1 MANDNEGEIIFKLRY
16 TDTLEEKVRSLITQA
31 VGVGST
37 CWAHLEG
44 AGVFQDQRAIEVAD
58 AAYEALQLLLN
69 FEPKL
74 GAGCMICND
83 PDDHN
88 GEPHSWAVGGEL
100 TS

>member
-16 TDTLEEKVRSLITQA
+16 TDTIEEKVRSLITQA
-31 VGVGST
+31 VGAGSA

-44 AGVFQDQRAIEVAD
+44 AGVFQSDRAIEVAD
-58 AAYEALQLLLN
+58 AAYETLQSLLH

-83 PDDHN
+83 PADHN
-88 GEPHSWAVGGEL
+88 GEPHSWAVGQEL

>member
-1 MANDNEGEIIFKLRY
+1 MANDNEDKIIFKLRY

-31 VGVGST
+31 VGAGSV
-37 CWAHLEG
+37 CWENPGG
-44 AGVFQDQRAIEVAD
+44 AGVFQDQFAIEVAD
-58 AAYEALQLLLN
+58 AAYDALQLLLS

-83 PDDHN
+83 PTDHN
-88 GEPHSWAVGGEL
+88 GEPHSWAVGQEL